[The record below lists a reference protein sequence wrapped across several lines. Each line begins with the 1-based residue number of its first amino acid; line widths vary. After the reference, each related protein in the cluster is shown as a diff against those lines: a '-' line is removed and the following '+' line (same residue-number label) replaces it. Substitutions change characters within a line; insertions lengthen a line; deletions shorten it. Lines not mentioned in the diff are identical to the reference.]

1 MNSHALLL
9 YVLKSFFI
17 SGIFVG
23 YYWLALRNKN
33 FNYYNRFY
41 LLLSMACSVIVPL
54 FNFNWF
60 TIEKQ
65 DLPVSTE
72 TFHFISTQITY
83 TSSASFSWQDIV
95 LYAVVSISLLLL
107 VLFAINISKVYK
119 LKRRSAIVKMDGVDF
134 VYTNLDDAPFSFL
147 NNLFWKESISLDEDY
162 GRKIFKHEI
171 THIHQKHTL
180 DILFCQAIN
189 AILWMNPFNWLIQK
203 ELKAIHEFIADKEA
217 VGNNNAE
224 DFVTLLLQAHYG
236 KHFLKPTHSFYYSS
250 IKRRLFMLT
259 TTNKTTFGQ
268 LRKLLVLPVTLLV
281 VVTMSVSTIES
292 KANTIITPA
301 ITVVPAPVTPQAS
314 KNPVITQ
321 QLVKPVQKNDTT
333 PTPAKATEQPVKIR
347 QARDVKNDN
356 LITLTADTI
365 IIRNRAES
373 KKIPE
378 NVVYYINN
386 KLATYAEVSKLN
398 PGQIQSITVWK
409 GEDAVKKYGGA
420 AVDGVIEITTKL
432 VL

>member
-1 MNSHALLL
+1 
-9 YVLKSFFI
+9 
-17 SGIFVG
+17 
-23 YYWLALRNKN
+23 
-33 FNYYNRFY
+33 
-41 LLLSMACSVIVPL
+41 MACSVIIPL
-54 FNFNWF
+54 FNFNWL

-72 TFHFISTQITY
+72 TFHFISTQIAN

-95 LYAVVSISLLLL
+95 LYAVASISLLLL
-107 VLFAINISKVYK
+107 VLFAINISKVYQ

-162 GRKIFKHEI
+162 GQKIFKHEI

-180 DILFCQAIN
+180 DILFCQVIN

-217 VGNNNAE
+217 VGNNNAAE
-224 DFVTLLLQAHYG
+224 FVTLLLQAHYG

-259 TTNKTTFGQ
+259 TTNKTTFSQ
-268 LRKLLVLPVTLLV
+268 VRKLLVLPVTLLV

-292 KANTIITPA
+292 KANTMITPV

-314 KNPVITQ
+314 KKPVITQ
-321 QLVKPVQKNDTT
+321 QPVKPVQKNDTT
-333 PTPAKATEQPVKIR
+333 PTPAKG
-347 QARDVKNDN
+347 QAIKAKPEIEVVGYKNT
-356 LITLTADTI
+356 ITADTI
-365 IIRNRAES
+365 IITNRAEG

-386 KLATYAEVSKLN
+386 KLATHAEVTKLN
-398 PGQIQSITVWK
+398 PAQIKSITVWK
-409 GEDAVKKYGGA
+409 GEEAVKRYGGA
-420 AVDGVIEITTKL
+420 AAEGVIEITTKL

>member
-1 MNSHALLL
+1 MNSQALLL

-41 LLLSMACSVIVPL
+41 LLLSMACSVFISL

-65 DLPVSTE
+65 DLPVSNE
-72 TFHFISTQITY
+72 TLHFISTQITN
-83 TSSASFSWQDIV
+83 TRSTSFSWQEIV
-95 LYAVVSISLLLL
+95 LYVSVSISVLLLI
-107 VLFAINISKVYK
+107 LFAINISKVYQ
-119 LKRRSAIVKMDGVDF
+119 LKKRSAIVKMDGVDF

-217 VGNNNAE
+217 VGNNNVE
-224 DFVTLLLQAHYG
+224 EFVTLLLQAHYG

-250 IKRRLFMLT
+250 IKRRLLMLT
-259 TTNKTTFGQ
+259 TTNKATFSRV
-268 LRKLLVLPVTLLV
+268 RKLLVLPVALLTVTTL
-281 VVTMSVSTIES
+281 SISTIES
-292 KANTIITPA
+292 QANTMIAPA
-301 ITVVPAPVTPQAS
+301 ITVVPAPVTPLQTS
-314 KNPVITQ
+314 KTPVIKRQ
-321 QLVKPVQKNDTT
+321 PAKPVQKNDTT
-333 PTPAKATEQPVKIR
+333 PAPVRIQLVKDKPET
-347 QARDVKNDN
+347 DVKGDK
-356 LITLTADTI
+356 ITITADTFRI
-365 IIRNRAES
+365 SDRAKG
-373 KKIPE
+373 KKIPD
-378 NVVYYINN
+378 NVLYYINN
-386 KLATYAEVSKLN
+386 KFAVYDEVSKLN
-398 PGQIQSITVWK
+398 PGDIKSITVWK
-409 GEDAVKKYGGA
+409 GEEALKKYGQAGA
-420 AVDGVIEITTKL
+420 GGVIEITTKL